1 VKAYQS
7 MRKLFRSKRSSR
19 PHSTILEAHAI
30 ESVLEHTKNSD
41 TMVIFDIDNT
51 LVHTNKELGS
61 DPWAYWFVKE
71 KLKEGMMPRQALAY
85 MFDLFRHIHSHVDIY
100 PVEEKTVS
108 IVQKLKDLEVP
119 TICLT
124 GRQSS
129 MIDVTQEQM
138 KKAGF
143 VLNSPENLT
152 KSLTLRMKHP
162 VEMANGIICGGM
174 NEKGDVLA
182 KIFKTLNFKSPEV
195 IVFVDDKLN
204 CVESMS
210 KQCSENNIAF
220 TGLRYGYMDPIVAN
234 FDPQKAQ
241 EQLEEL
247 LKRHAL
253 VR

>member
-1 VKAYQS
+1 
-7 MRKLFRSKRSSR
+7 MRRFFRAKNKER
-19 PHSTILEAHAI
+19 PHCAILESNTI
-30 ESVLEHTKNSD
+30 ESVLEHAKKND

-51 LVHTNKELGS
+51 LVHTNQELGS

-85 MFDLFRHIHSHVDIY
+85 MFDLFRHIHSHIDVY
-100 PVEEKTVS
+100 PVEEKTVD
-108 IVQKLKDLEVP
+108 IVQQLKNLEIP

-138 KKAGF
+138 KKSGF
-143 VLNSPENLT
+143 NFNSPETLN
-152 KSLTLRMKHP
+152 KPFSLKMKYP

-174 NEKGDVLA
+174 NEKGNVLSRV
-182 KIFKTLNFKSPEV
+182 FETLDYKSPKA
-195 IVFVDDKLN
+195 IVFIDDRQG
-204 CVESMS
+204 CIDSMS
-210 KQCSENNIAF
+210 RQCIDNNIAY
-220 TGLRYGYMDPIVAN
+220 TGLRYGYMDQIVSN

-247 LKRHAL
+247 LKRHAFM
-253 VR
+253 RS